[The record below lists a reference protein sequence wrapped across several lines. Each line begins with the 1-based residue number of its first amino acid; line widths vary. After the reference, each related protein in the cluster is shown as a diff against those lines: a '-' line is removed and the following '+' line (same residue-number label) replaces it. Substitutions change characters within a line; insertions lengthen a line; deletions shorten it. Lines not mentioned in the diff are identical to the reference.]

1 MQFLKSRA
9 GCGEHHSSVALILAG
24 ARYTWQVY
32 FSAMNFPN
40 ASEAALANLIHDLR
54 QPLGNIETSMW
65 CLSSLMGSADPK
77 VREHVAIIER
87 QVEAA
92 EMLLASAAAEL
103 NRARVQR
110 AEAAINL
117 EMTRSAS

>member
-1 MQFLKSRA
+1 
-9 GCGEHHSSVALILAG
+9 
-24 ARYTWQVY
+24 
-32 FSAMNFPN
+32 MNFPN

-65 CLSSLMGSADPK
+65 CLSSLTALADPR
-77 VREHVAIIER
+77 VREQVAIIER

-92 EMLLASAAAEL
+92 ELLLAAAAAEL

-110 AEAAINL
+110 AEAAASL
-117 EMTRSAS
+117 EMTNSAS